1 MQASMLYMC
10 GLLITL
16 AASGAVVIYLRS
28 PLEKILSE
36 LCGTPERA
44 KFWTAFSN
52 VTLILVPV
60 IFAMQYQP
68 AASVNPIIGFE
79 LADQVKWGLIGLV
92 LSAVVLAWVLGRFI
106 PRAGRPGASAQTAG
120 TAPD

>member
-1 MQASMLYMC
+1 MELYML
-10 GLLITL
+10 GLVITL

-28 PLEKILSE
+28 PLEKILNE

-52 VTLILVPV
+52 VTLIGVPA
-60 IFAMQYQP
+60 IFAMQYHP
-68 AASVNPIIGFE
+68 ETSVTALIGFE

-92 LSAVVLAWVLGRFI
+92 VSVTVLAWVLSRFI
-106 PRAGRPGASAQTAG
+106 PRATRPGANEQAG
-120 TAPD
+120 NEAVR